1 MNPITPW
8 LVCVALLLMLI
19 FAVYV
24 AIKTFKTQKQEI
36 KRLTSELER
45 QKQNVAYLARHAEEV
60 AKIERDKDKTNEDIA
75 NAKTDEEI
83 VDIVNTIVSA
93 NNNRVR
99 K

>member
-8 LVCVALLLMLI
+8 LVCVALLTMLV

-24 AIKTFKTQKQEI
+24 AIKTSKRKNQEI
-36 KRLTSELER
+36 KRLSNELAN
-45 QKQNVAYLARHAEEV
+45 QKQNVAYLVKHAEEV

-83 VDIVNTIVSA
+83 VDIVNTIVAA